1 MAKGPRQLKVVIS
14 NPPGGYDE
22 KRLQRALNLLISE
35 KDFIRYFRRRDPDR
49 SAAPGANPAT
59 SKNNP

>member
-1 MAKGPRQLKVVIS
+1 MAKRPRELQVVIS
-14 NPPGGYDE
+14 NPPGGCDE

-49 SAAPGANPAT
+49 SAGPRANPAP